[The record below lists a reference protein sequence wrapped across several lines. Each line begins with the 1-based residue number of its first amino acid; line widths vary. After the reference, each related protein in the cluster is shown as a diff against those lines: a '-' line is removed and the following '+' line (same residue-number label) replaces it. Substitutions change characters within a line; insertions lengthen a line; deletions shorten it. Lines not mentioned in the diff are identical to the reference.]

1 MPLFFV
7 PIDVVSVPET
17 GKAWANMWWVVNP
30 DKGVAFYASNTSEYN
45 QMVNPQCNADER
57 VVRSMIARHYP
68 EYVAQF
74 IPVVFEAHAVREWR
88 SIKNQEKIFNKL
100 SED

>member
-7 PIDVVSVPET
+7 PIDVVSLAET
-17 GKAWANMWWVVNP
+17 GRAWANMWWVVNP
-30 DKGVAFYASNTSEYN
+30 DK
-45 QMVNPQCNADER
+45 

-88 SIKNQEKIFNKL
+88 SIKNREKIFNKL

>member
-7 PIDVVSVPET
+7 PIDVAVIPET
-17 GKAWANMWWVVNP
+17 GHAWANMWWVVNP
-30 DKGVAFYASNTSEYN
+30 GKGIAYHANNSSEFN
-45 QMVNPQCNADER
+45 QLVNPQCNASEEM
-57 VVRSMIARHYP
+57 VKQMIARHYP
-68 EYVAQF
+68 EYTAQL

-88 SIKNQEKIFNKL
+88 SIKHQEKIFNKL